1 MANEFFIP
9 KVTPAQI
16 ALIGARTAGIIAV
29 NIATEARRNASTSN
43 YYNGQLDKY
52 YTPKTKSTS
61 QPSELGNSVFGDVS
75 FGTVSYTD
83 IQGNTIATATLN
95 FQAILISVTFPK
107 RVVKTEIQGRDGTV
121 KEYIGQG
128 DAQISF
134 KGVITGTNGVYPT
147 DSVAALKDML
157 NAPVAIPVY
166 SEFLSNFGVN
176 SIVFEN
182 STFEQDE
189 GGYSYQTFSLGGISD
204 TPLELKI
211 SGL

>member
-1 MANEFFIP
+1 MANDFLIP
-9 KVTPAQI
+9 KVTPAQY

-29 NIATEARRNASTSN
+29 NIATEARKNTRTSN
-43 YYNGQLDKY
+43 PYDGQLDRY
-52 YTPKTKSTS
+52 YTPKTIAPPVSDLSTS
-61 QPSELGNSVFGDVS
+61 VFADVS
-75 FGTVSYTD
+75 FDSVNYTD
-83 IQGNTIATATLN
+83 NQGKKITTSVLN
-95 FQAILISVTFPK
+95 FQAILVSVTFPK

-128 DAQISF
+128 DAQVSF

-147 DSVAALKDML
+147 DAVTALKDML
-157 NAPVAIPVY
+157 NAPMAIPVY
-166 SEFLSNFGVN
+166 SEFLTNLGIN

-182 STFEQDE
+182 SSFEQDE
-189 GGYSYQTFSLGGISD
+189 GGYSYQTFALSGISD